1 MTTPIVLHR
10 PEGARDVFL
19 HTFDGNVRD
28 ARAFA
33 ARANGNTHF
42 MQLNDPITLS
52 DVSVIVATTALMMRS
67 TPNP

>member
-28 ARAFA
+28 ARSFA
-33 ARANGNTHF
+33 ARADGNTHF
-42 MQLNDPITLS
+42 MQLNDPIAMS
-52 DVSVIVATTALMMRS
+52 DVSVVVATVANMMRS
-67 TPNP
+67 APKP

>member
-10 PEGARDVFL
+10 PEGNERE
-19 HTFDGNVRD
+19 

-33 ARANGNTHF
+33 NRADGKTHF
-42 MQLNDPITLS
+42 MQLNDPIAMS

-67 TPNP
+67 APNP